1 MNSLRKI
8 KIIGFPFAKSSV
20 GIGAVNTPGWL
31 LSQQWF
37 QKLHAKPEAGL
48 SCELV
53 NVKQLKKLEVVEN
66 FDGSFSEAPLTS
78 EQMHTVISNCNLL
91 QRHVA
96 QALKDGYYPI
106 ILGGDN
112 CQTLGS
118 AGALKRVS
126 PDTKTLWI
134 DSMIDINLEGKKEFN
149 VLEMQTGMSFKN
161 QQLYDREQQFIL
173 KQLKCM
179 NLTKDLIFI
188 GTCQDENSA
197 DSINHVL

>member
-8 KIIGFPFAKSSV
+8 KIIGFPFAKSRV

-31 LSQQWF
+31 LNQQWF
-37 QKLHAKPEAGL
+37 QKLHVKPEAGL

-53 NVKQLKKLEVVEN
+53 NVKQLKNLEVVEN
-66 FDGSFSEAPLTS
+66 SDGSFSEAPLTS

-91 QRHVA
+91 KRHVA
-96 QALKDGYYPI
+96 QALKDGFYPV

-118 AGALKRVS
+118 AGALKQVS

-134 DSMIDINLEGKKEFN
+134 DSMIDINLEAKKEFN
-149 VLEMQTGMSFKN
+149 VLEMQTGMSFKSQN
-161 QQLYDREQQFIL
+161 LYDREQQFIQ

-179 NLTKDLIFI
+179 SLAKDLIFI
-188 GTCQDENSA
+188 GTCQDENNA
-197 DSINHVL
+197 DSIDHVL